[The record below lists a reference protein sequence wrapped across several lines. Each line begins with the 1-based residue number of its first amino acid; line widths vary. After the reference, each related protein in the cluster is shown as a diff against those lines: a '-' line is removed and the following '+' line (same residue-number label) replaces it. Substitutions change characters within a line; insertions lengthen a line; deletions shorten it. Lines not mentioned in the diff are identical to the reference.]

1 MLDTPRAARPFQG
14 PASTAA
20 KVAGRRL
27 PLLDMG
33 VPKSDDYART
43 SMRLTVWGC
52 VAGLAVALAIPVYM
66 LVALVLYGMPTP

>member
-14 PASTAA
+14 QASAAA
-20 KVAGRRL
+20 KVAGRCF

-43 SMRLTVWGC
+43 SARPTVWGC
-52 VAGLAVALAIPVYM
+52 VAGLAVVLAIPVYM
-66 LVALVLYGMPTP
+66 LVAFLLFGMPTP